1 MKLKNDHIILLL
13 TGVAILAILYAY
25 KMNLQNR
32 KEGFAFK
39 DWGTDI
45 TSALRDY
52 SLWITLGLLAVII
65 ILFVVINAISKKS
78 SNKNNSN
85 STPKGV

>member
-13 TGVAILAILYAY
+13 AGVAILAILYAY

-78 SNKNNSN
+78 SNKNIYNN
-85 STPKGV
+85 TQKGV

>member
-1 MKLKNDHIILLL
+1 MKLKNDHVILLL
-13 TGVAILAILYAY
+13 AGVAILAILYAY

-45 TSALRDY
+45 TTALRDY
-52 SLWITLGLLAVII
+52 SLWITLGLLGVII
-65 ILFVVINAISKKS
+65 ILSIVISAVSKKS
-78 SNKNNSN
+78 SNTNKYS
-85 STPKGV
+85 GL

>member
-13 TGVAILAILYAY
+13 AGVAILAILYAY

>member
-13 TGVAILAILYAY
+13 AIMAILTILYAY
-25 KMNLQNR
+25 KMNIQNR

-39 DWGTDI
+39 DWGSDI

-52 SLWITLGLLAVII
+52 SLWITIGLVAIII
-65 ILFVVINAISKKS
+65 ILSVVISVISKKS

-85 STPKGV
+85 NTPKGV

>member
-1 MKLKNDHIILLL
+1 MKLKNDHVILLL
-13 TGVAILAILYAY
+13 AGVAILAILYAY

-45 TSALRDY
+45 TTALRDY
-52 SLWITLGLLAVII
+52 SLWITLGLLGVII
-65 ILFVVINAISKKS
+65 ILSIVISAVSKKS
-78 SNKNNSN
+78 SNTNTSKYSA
-85 STPKGV
+85 S